1 MADVDIE
8 VIRAFSD
15 RVAASYE
22 AAQAY
27 AYCPSSEPYRNH
39 MQKARAAKLHL
50 DAVLD
55 AAAGVAL
62 PAKPFPA
69 PGKWFPVDITGTR
82 PMREVSPGK
91 WELAEWPS
99 DGVGVTAER
108 RAEILSRLPEPEDER
123 D

>member
-50 DAVLD
+50 DAVLN
-55 AAAGVAL
+55 AAGVAL

-99 DGVGVTAER
+99 DDGVATDGGQR
-108 RAEILSRLPEPEDER
+108 
-123 D
+123 